1 MRRSIFPGCIA
12 TIQSNGR
19 KSPKQHHR
27 GLRVALFQYHRLP
40 EHRGRIPGPVF
51 KYSRQPQ
58 HRFRISGTYSNT
70 NGSSNTVAGDI
81 ALYSNTTGY
90 HNTASGAESLHS
102 NATGSSNAAF
112 GLQALYSN
120 TTGSNNIA
128 LGTGAGFKLTSG
140 SGNIEIGNQGTSAD
154 HGIIRI
160 GTSGTQTAA
169 FIAGIENAKVT
180 GSAVYVT
187 SSGQLGVLASSERYK
202 TAISPM
208 GSGTQ
213 KLQQLRPVTFHLKT
227 QPGGTLQYG
236 LIAEE
241 VAQVYPELV
250 TRDESGTIQGVRYDE
265 LAPMLLNEVQQQRR
279 TLAAQ
284 EQKLQEMERQLAHL
298 QQLKAAMRML
308 PAADGLVT
316 GR

>member
-1 MRRSIFPGCIA
+1 MHRHAGFQA
-12 TIQSNGR
+12 LYSNTAGNHNTV
-19 KSPKQHHR
+19 SGFQ
-27 GLRVALFQYHRLP
+27 AL
-40 EHRGRIPGPVF
+40 
-51 KYSRQPQ
+51 
-58 HRFRISGTYSNT
+58 YSNT

-81 ALYSNTTGY
+81 ALYYSTTGY
-90 HNTASGAESLHS
+90 HNTASGAESLYS

-120 TTGSNNIA
+120 TTGSYNIA

-140 SGNIEIGNQGTSAD
+140 CGNIEIGNQGTSAD

-284 EQKLQEMERQLAHL
+284 EQKLQEMERQLADL